1 MIIKRWNGD
10 GNNALEEESDKK
22 EKNASTGN

>member
-1 MIIKRWNGD
+1 MGIKSLNGD